1 MTNKTQLSLI
11 LIGTAVICGLFAQ
24 SSLAI
29 MGFQKQ
35 FLALYVD
42 KNDSKEFVT
51 LVKKQAK
58 CFVCH
63 DAVKLNDKGKLS
75 KKFRNPYGQQL
86 SKLLDKKTD
95 KKNIEKIRKAMGQVA
110 KMKADP
116 KATKDSKGPTFGD
129 RIKQGKLPVDLPKK
143 KASAG
148 S

>member
-1 MTNKTQLSLI
+1 MTTKTRFCLI
-11 LIGTAVICGLFAQ
+11 LAGTAVICGLCAQ

-42 KNDSKEFVT
+42 KNDNKEFVT

-63 DAVKLNDKGKLS
+63 DAVRLNDKGKLS

-116 KATKDSKGPTFGD
+116 KAKKDSKGPTFGD
-129 RIKQGKLPVDLPKK
+129 RIKLGKLPVDLPKK
-143 KASAG
+143 KPTTG
-148 S
+148 G

>member
-1 MTNKTQLSLI
+1 MTNKTRFCLI
-11 LIGTAVICGLFAQ
+11 LTGSALVCGLFAQ
-24 SSLAI
+24 TSDAI
-29 MGFQKQ
+29 KPFEKQ
-35 FLALYVD
+35 FWALYVD
-42 KNDSKEFVT
+42 KNDNKDFVT

-63 DAVKLNDKGKLS
+63 DAVKLDDKGKLS
-75 KKFRNPYGQQL
+75 KKFRNAYGQQL
-86 SKLLDKKTD
+86 DKLLDKKTD
-95 KKNIEKIRKAMGQVA
+95 KKNIEKIRKAMDQVA

-143 KASAG
+143 KPTAG